1 MARVISVVNQKGGV
15 GKTTSAIN
23 LGAYLAD
30 AGKFV
35 LLVDMDPQGNASSGI
50 GAKIEDNNPTVYE
63 SLVSDAS
70 LRHALVDTAHV
81 GYKVAPANSSL
92 SGANVELINFQDREF
107 RLAQALLEL
116 RNDYDYI
123 IIDCPP
129 SLGLLT
135 INALVAADEILIP
148 IQAEYYALEGV
159 GNLLRTINLVRENLK
174 PSLQI
179 LGAFLTMF
187 DQRNRLS
194 SAVFNE
200 LYQHFPNKIFR
211 SVVPR
216 SVRVAEAPSFGKS
229 LLHYDPDNRAS
240 RAYEKLAREII
251 DTETLHDR
259 FK

>member
-15 GKTTSAIN
+15 GKTTSAVNI
-23 LGAYLAD
+23 GAYLASM
-30 AGKFV
+30 GRFV

-50 GAKIEDNNPTVYE
+50 GVKTEEGQSTIYD
-63 SLVSDAS
+63 SLVGNSS
-70 LRHALVDTAHV
+70 IRNCIVETKHV
-81 GYKVAPANSSL
+81 GYRVAPANSNL
-92 SGANVELINFQDREF
+92 SGANVELINYDNREF
-107 RLAQALLEL
+107 RLAQALLEV

-123 IIDCPP
+123 LIDCPP

-135 INALVAADEILIP
+135 INGLVAADEILIP

-159 GNLLRTINLVRENLK
+159 GNLLRTIELVRENLK
-174 PSLQI
+174 PSLEI

-200 LYQHFPNKIFR
+200 LYQFFPNKIFR
-211 SVVPR
+211 SVIPR

-229 LLHYDPDNRAS
+229 LLAYEPNNRAAK
-240 RAYEKLAREII
+240 AYEKLAKEII
-251 DTETLHDR
+251 DTEKAGLR
-259 FK
+259 RM